1 MQYPD
6 IADRLIALAR
16 ADHKMRQHL
25 IDTGQL
31 SDGYHTEMRNVH
43 LRNADALGRILTDV
57 GYPTPA
63 KVGDEASAA
72 AWLIVQHAIECPSL
86 MRTAC
91 ALLCIAVESCEA
103 EAVHLAYLSDRIAVY
118 SGEPQ
123 QYGTQFDWDA
133 AGMMSP
139 YPVDDVV
146 AVDRRREA
154 LGLYPLA
161 EQTQVMRRQAA
172 REKQSPP
179 ADWIQRQADFEAWRK
194 RIGWVQE
201 G

>member
-6 IADRLIALAR
+6 ITDRLIALAR
-16 ADHKMRQHL
+16 ADYEMRQHL

-31 SDGYHTEMRNVH
+31 GNGYNPEMRNVH
-43 LRNADALGRILTDV
+43 LRNADALGHILTDI

-86 MRTAC
+86 MRSAC
-91 ALLCIAVESCEA
+91 TLLREAVESDEA
-103 EAVHLAYLSDRIAVY
+103 EAIHLAYLSDRIAVY
-118 SGEPQ
+118 SGESQ

-133 AGMMSP
+133 AGKMSP
-139 YPVDDVV
+139 YAVDDVV
-146 AVDRRREA
+146 AVDRRRTA
-154 LGLYPLA
+154 LGLRPLA
-161 EQTQVMRRQAA
+161 KQTKAMRRQAA

-179 ADWIQRQADFEAWRK
+179 ADWVQRQADFEAWR
-194 RIGWVQE
+194 RRVGWE
-201 G
+201 